1 MAMSEMSQEIL
12 KRADAIGVWASGS
25 LDKIGVGVGK
35 VSQIAYDQAI
45 EIAQQ
50 YIIFGTVYL
59 TCTVIF
65 GVLLTGL
72 ACWLLSKVS
81 FSDDYHLLQP
91 EITVLHLVGG
101 VLTGALGLIT
111 FFTNFKDM
119 VMVWAAPKM
128 WIILQLAE
136 LAKSTKAATGS

>member
-25 LDKIGVGVGK
+25 LDKIGDGVGK

-59 TCTVIF
+59 TCVVIF

-81 FSDDYHLLQP
+81 FSD
-91 EITVLHLVGG
+91 EITILHLFGG
-101 VLTGALGLIT
+101 ALTGALGLIA

>member
-25 LDKIGVGVGK
+25 LDKIGDGVGK

-81 FSDDYHLLQP
+81 SD
-91 EITVLHLVGG
+91 EITVLHLFGG
-101 VLTGALGLIT
+101 ALTGAIGLIAI
-111 FFTNFKDM
+111 FTNFKEM